1 MNKKLIAALAAS
13 CAIGS
18 FASAQVDNTDLSIS
32 ATVGFESEYVFR
44 GKKKAPGSAQVSVEA
59 SVAGFYAGAWM
70 NQPVFESNGVAV
82 DNEVDLY
89 AGYGFAVSE
98 LVELDVGVTL
108 YTYPETPGPA
118 GSETVE
124 AYIGGA
130 FDVFLSPSLYIYR
143 DFDLK
148 TWTAEF
154 SMGHTI
160 DLADA
165 APGTTL
171 EIGGTLGYVDV
182 KGSNDYVYA
191 GATADLKYSFT
202 DNAAFAIGVRVS
214 KNDIDRTMVAH
225 RSNFWWGA
233 SFTAGF

>member
-13 CAIGS
+13 CAIGTI
-18 FASAQVDNTDLSIS
+18 ASAQVDNTDLSIS

-44 GKKKAPGSAQVSVEA
+44 GQKLAPGSAQVSVEA
-59 SVAGFYAGAWM
+59 SVAGFYVGAWM
-70 NQPVFESNGVAV
+70 NQPVFESNGTTV

-89 AGYGFAVSE
+89 AGYGFAVSD

-108 YTYPETPGPA
+108 YTYPETSGR
-118 GSETVE
+118 SETVE

-143 DFDLK
+143 DFDDK

-154 SMGHTI
+154 SLGYTI

-165 APGTTL
+165 APGTSL
-171 EIGGTLGYVDV
+171 ELGGTLGYHDV
-182 KGSNDYVYA
+182 KGPGDYIYT

-202 DNAAFAIGVRVS
+202 DHASFSVGVRVS
-214 KNDIDRTMVAH
+214 KNDINRNMIAH